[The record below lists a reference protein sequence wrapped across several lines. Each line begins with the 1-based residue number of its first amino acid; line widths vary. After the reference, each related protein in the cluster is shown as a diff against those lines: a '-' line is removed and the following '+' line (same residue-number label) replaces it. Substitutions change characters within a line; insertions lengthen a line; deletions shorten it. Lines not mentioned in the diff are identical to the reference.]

1 MFNSAIMY
9 SFNKIYANGCSF
21 SCAGGLNYELIR
33 REYKDILNI
42 SIDNYIEYAYPNVIA
57 NLLNINIFNDAE
69 SGGSLNRI
77 IRTTYQ
83 YIYNNQIDISNT
95 LFILE
100 VPPGWRDEIYSNKLD
115 RFMNVTWGTINIL
128 DNNFG
133 DIANGD
139 NILDIKEVHSNLV
152 SSFNN
157 FTNTDIEIQKSM
169 NNFLGLLSFMKLQN
183 IKFVIID
190 NAGFETFLKSINYK
204 NNFDFIWFE
213 DKQMHIWFMESKL
226 TISDELGIKI
236 DGHAGIE
243 GNIKIAEIIL
253 KYLSKMNHLK

>member
-1 MFNSAIMY
+1 MFNSEIVY
-9 SFNKIYANGCSF
+9 NFNKIYANGCSF
-21 SCAGGLNYELIR
+21 SCAGGLNNQSIR
-33 REYKDILNI
+33 DEYKNILNI
-42 SIDNYIEYAYPNVIA
+42 HIDNYIDYAYPNVIA
-57 NLLNINIFNDAE
+57 NLLNINIFNNAE

-83 YIYNNQIDISNT
+83 YIYNNRIDLNDT

-100 VPPGWRDEIYSNKLD
+100 TPPGWRDEIYSNKLN
-115 RFMNVTWGTINIL
+115 RFMNVTLGTINVS
-128 DNNFG
+128 DENFG

-139 NILDIKEVHSNLV
+139 NILDIKKVHSNLV

-169 NNFLGLLSFMKLQN
+169 NNFLGLLSFMTLQN

-190 NAGFETFLKSINYK
+190 NAGFQTFLQSINYK

-213 DKQMHIWFMESKL
+213 DKQMYIWFMESKL
-226 TISDELGIKI
+226 TISDELGIKS
-236 DGHAGIE
+236 DGHAGIK

-253 KYLSKMNHLK
+253 KYLSKMYKLK